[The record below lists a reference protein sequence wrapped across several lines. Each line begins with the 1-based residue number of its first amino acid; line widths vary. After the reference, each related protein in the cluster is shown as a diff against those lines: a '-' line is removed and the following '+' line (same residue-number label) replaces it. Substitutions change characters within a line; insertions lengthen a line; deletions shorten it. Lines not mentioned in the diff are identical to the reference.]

1 MAKPRA
7 IEEVGDI
14 YLIRPLGFLIT
25 QVLRHTQVTPTMV
38 SFLSVLA
45 GWWTAGLYYQSNRIG
60 GDVSLALLAII
71 TFLLHSALDS
81 ADGQLARVTGRSSPL
96 GRIVDGFCDSLS
108 FLSIYV
114 AIVISTW
121 ERSPDHGF
129 TVALLALAATYTHSL
144 QSSLTEYQRTLYL
157 LCVHGKRDI
166 IESDPQLVGRAAR
179 AEGGLFP
186 RILHS
191 LHIQYYRQQRTFL
204 PSTARLEKC
213 VVDFLEKHPG
223 QSREAAALY
232 ERYQRPTMRGWALL
246 APNSHKLGIIISAF
260 LPVYEGSF
268 WGGLG
273 MGWYL
278 VYDLGLNAV
287 MVWLIR
293 RQGPVNERT
302 LEDLRKLE
310 KQE

>member
-14 YLIRPLGFLIT
+14 YLIRPLGFLIV
-25 QVLRHTQVTPTMV
+25 QALRHTPVTPTMV

-45 GWWTAGLYYQSNRIG
+45 GWWTAWLYYLSNRTG
-60 GDVSLALLAII
+60 GDVSLATLAIF

-108 FLSIYV
+108 FLAIYV

-121 ERSPDHGF
+121 ERSPDHGLAV
-129 TVALLALAATYTHSL
+129 TVLAAAAVYTHSL

-166 IESDPQLVGRAAR
+166 IESNPRIVAQAAR

-204 PSTARLEKC
+204 PSTARLEEY
-213 VVDFLEKHPG
+213 VVDFLRRNPG
-223 QSREAAALY
+223 KFREAAALY
-232 ERYQRPTMRGWALL
+232 ERHQRPTMRGWALL

-260 LPVYEGSF
+260 LPVYGGSL
-268 WGGLG
+268 WGALG

-278 VYDLGLNAV
+278 LYDLGLNAV
-287 MVWLIR
+287 MAGLIR

-302 LEDLRKLE
+302 LEALRELE
-310 KQE
+310 EER

>member
-25 QVLRHTQVTPTMV
+25 QLLRHTSVTPTMV
-38 SFLSVLA
+38 SFLAVLA
-45 GWWTAGLYYQSNRIG
+45 GWWTAWLYYQSNRDG
-60 GDVSLALLAII
+60 GAASLALMAVF

-121 ERSPDHGF
+121 ERAPEHGLSV
-129 TVALLALAATYTHSL
+129 TLLALAATYTHSL

-166 IESDPQLVGRAAR
+166 VESNPRIVGEAAGT
-179 AEGGLFP
+179 EGGLFP
-186 RILHS
+186 RLLHV

-204 PSTARLEKC
+204 PSTARLEKK
-213 VVDFLEKHPG
+213 VVDFLERHPG
-223 QSREAAALY
+223 KSREAALLY
-232 ERYQRPTMRGWALL
+232 ERHQRPTMRGWALL
-246 APNSHKLGIIISAF
+246 APNSHKLGIIASSF

-268 WGGLG
+268 WGSLG

-287 MVWLIR
+287 MFWLIR
-293 RQGPVNERT
+293 RQAPVNTRT

-310 KQE
+310 RQG